1 MKLLLSKTAV
11 PAVLEAG
18 RPACCPKTKI
28 TILLA
33 LFLTASLAKAAAPFD
48 WNSETIH
55 CGNLVYGENKTA
67 ICFAEKFL
75 SDAATETGLRIAPKF
90 RSIFLSKDEVFTTPF
105 CIFTGQ
111 GDFKL
116 GDIERNNLRRYL
128 ENGGF
133 VLASP
138 GCSDQ
143 AWNKAFAREIQL
155 ALPAYGL
162 KQIPMSHELFSTVNK
177 ITSLTVKGRSTSLQ
191 GISINGRLAMVYSP
205 EGLNDAS
212 NAQGCC
218 CCGGAEISQSREINV
233 NAIAYSLLH

>member
-1 MKLLLSKTAV
+1 MKIIL
-11 PAVLEAG
+11 
-18 RPACCPKTKI
+18 
-28 TILLA
+28 TILISA
-33 LFLTASLAKAAAPFD
+33 TIAHAAAPFD

-67 ICFAEKFL
+67 ICWADKFL
-75 SDAATETGLRIAPKF
+75 SEAATETGLRIAPKF
-90 RSIFLSKDEVFTTPF
+90 KQTFLAKDDVFNTPF

-111 GDFKL
+111 GDFVL
-116 GDIERNNLRRYL
+116 SDTERSNIRRYL

-143 AWNKAFAREIQL
+143 AWNKAFDREIRL
-155 ALPAYGL
+155 SLPSYDL

-177 ITSLTVKGRSTSLQ
+177 ITSLTVKGRPTTLQ

-212 NAQGCC
+212 NAKGCC
-218 CCGGAEISQSREINV
+218 CCGGAEISQSRQINV

>member
-1 MKLLLSKTAV
+1 MKT
-11 PAVLEAG
+11 
-18 RPACCPKTKI
+18 
-28 TILLA
+28 LLA
-33 LFLTASLAKAAAPFD
+33 LFISACIVRAAAPFD
-48 WNSETIH
+48 WNSEIIH

-90 RSIFLSKDEVFTTPF
+90 RQTFLARDEVFNTPF

-111 GDFKL
+111 GNFVLSDA
-116 GDIERNNLRRYL
+116 ERSNIRRYL

-143 AWNKAFAREIQL
+143 EWNKAFAREIRL

-162 KQIPMSHELFSTVNK
+162 KQIPMSHEIFSTVNK
-177 ITSLTVKGRSTSLQ
+177 IPTLTVKGRTTSLQ
-191 GISINGRLAMVYSP
+191 GVSINGRLALVYSP

-212 NAQGCC
+212 NAKGCC
-218 CCGGAEISQSREINV
+218 CCGGAEISQSRQINV

>member
-1 MKLLLSKTAV
+1 MKTI
-11 PAVLEAG
+11 VL
-18 RPACCPKTKI
+18 T
-28 TILLA
+28 
-33 LFLTASLAKAAAPFD
+33 LFIATLVAKAEAPFN
-48 WNSETIH
+48 WNSEVIH

-75 SDAATETGLRIAPKF
+75 SEAATETGLRIAPKF
-90 RSIFLSKDEVFTTPF
+90 QKTFLAKDEVFNTPF

-111 GDFKL
+111 GNFVL
-116 GDIERNNLRRYL
+116 SDIERANLRRYL

-138 GCSDQ
+138 GCSNQD
-143 AWNKAFAREIQL
+143 WNRAFAREIRL
-155 ALPAYGL
+155 ALPAYAL
-162 KQIPMSHELFSTVNK
+162 KEIPMSHEIFSTVNK
-177 ITSLTVKGRSTSLQ
+177 ITTLTVKGRTTSLQ
-191 GISINGRLAMVYSP
+191 GVSINGRLAMVYSP

-218 CCGGAEISQSREINV
+218 CCGGAEISQSRQINV

>member
-1 MKLLLSKTAV
+1 MKS
-11 PAVLEAG
+11 
-18 RPACCPKTKI
+18 I
-28 TILLA
+28 ILT
-33 LFLTASLAKAAAPFD
+33 LFISVFFANAAAPFN
-48 WNSETIH
+48 WNSEIIH

-75 SDAATETGLRIAPKF
+75 SEAATETGLKIAPKF
-90 RSIFLSKDEVFTTPF
+90 QTTFLAKDDVFNTPF

-111 GDFKL
+111 GDFVL
-116 GDIERNNLRRYL
+116 SETERANLRRYL

-143 AWNKAFAREIQL
+143 AWNKAFAREIRL

-162 KQIPMSHELFSTVNK
+162 KQIPMSHEIFSTVNK
-177 ITSLTVKGRSTSLQ
+177 ITSLTVKGRTTHLQ
-191 GISINGRLAMVYSP
+191 GVSINGRLAMVYSP

-212 NAQGCC
+212 NAVGCC
-218 CCGGAEISQSREINV
+218 CCGGAEIAQSRQINV

>member
-1 MKLLLSKTAV
+1 M
-11 PAVLEAG
+11 
-18 RPACCPKTKI
+18 R
-28 TILLA
+28 ILLA
-33 LFLTASLAKAAAPFD
+33 LLLTATLARAAAPFD
-48 WNSETIH
+48 WTSETIH
-55 CGNLVYGENKTA
+55 CGNLIYGENKTA
-67 ICFAEKFL
+67 ICFADKFL
-75 SDAATETGLRIAPKF
+75 SDAAKETGLRIAPKF
-90 RSIFLSKDEVFTTPF
+90 QSIFLSKDEVFNTPF

-111 GDFKL
+111 GNFVL
-116 GDIERNNLRRYL
+116 SGDERTNLRRYL

-143 AWNKAFAREIQL
+143 AWNAAFSREIRL

-177 ITSLTVKGRSTSLQ
+177 LTSLTVKGRSTTLQ
-191 GISINGRLAMVYSP
+191 GVSINGRLAMVYSP

-212 NAQGCC
+212 NAKGCC

-233 NAIAYSLLH
+233 NAVAYSLLH

>member
-1 MKLLLSKTAV
+1 MRILS
-11 PAVLEAG
+11 
-18 RPACCPKTKI
+18 
-28 TILLA
+28 A
-33 LFLTASLAKAAAPFD
+33 LFLTCVALRAAAPFD

-75 SDAATETGLRIAPKF
+75 TDAASETGLRIAPKF
-90 RSIFLSKDEVFTTPF
+90 RRIFLSKDEVFTTPF

-111 GDFKL
+111 GDFVL
-116 GDIERNNLRRYL
+116 STIERANLRRYL

-138 GCSDQ
+138 GCSDK
-143 AWNKAFAREIQL
+143 AWNKAFTREMRL

-162 KQIPMSHELFSTVNK
+162 EQIAMSHEIFSTVNK
-177 ITSLTVKGRSTSLQ
+177 IDNLTVKGRSTTLQ

-212 NAQGCC
+212 NAKGCC
-218 CCGGAEISQSREINV
+218 CCGGAEISQSRLINV

>member
-1 MKLLLSKTAV
+1 MKL
-11 PAVLEAG
+11 
-18 RPACCPKTKI
+18 I
-28 TILLA
+28 LA
-33 LFLTASLAKAAAPFD
+33 LFLTAALAKAAAPFD
-48 WNSETIH
+48 WNTETIH

-75 SDAATETGLRIAPKF
+75 SDAAKETGLRIAPKF
-90 RSIFLSKDEVFTTPF
+90 RSIYLAKDDVFTTPF

-116 GDIERNNLRRYL
+116 GDVERNNLRRYL

-143 AWNKAFAREIQL
+143 NWNKAFAREIKL
-155 ALPAYGL
+155 ALPAYSL
-162 KQIPMSHELFSTVNK
+162 KQIPMSHEIFSTVNK
-177 ITSLTVKGRSTSLQ
+177 ITSLTVKGRAATLQ

-218 CCGGAEISQSREINV
+218 CCGGAEIAQSLQINV

>member
-11 PAVLEAG
+11 PTVLEAG

-33 LFLTASLAKAAAPFD
+33 LFLTASLTKAAAPFD

-55 CGNLVYGENKTA
+55 CGNLVYSENKTA

>member
-1 MKLLLSKTAV
+1 MKT
-11 PAVLEAG
+11 
-18 RPACCPKTKI
+18 
-28 TILLA
+28 LLA
-33 LFLTASLAKAAAPFD
+33 LLLTVVLAHAADPFD

-67 ICFAEKFL
+67 ICFAEQFL
-75 SDAATETGLRIAPKF
+75 TDTAKETGLRVAPKF
-90 RSIFLSKDEVFTTPF
+90 RRIGLATDDVFSTPF

-111 GDFKL
+111 GDFVL
-116 GDIERNNLRRYL
+116 SGVERVNLRRYL

-143 AWNKAFAREIQL
+143 AWNQAFAREVAL
-155 ALPAYGL
+155 ALPSYAL
-162 KQIPMSHELFSTVNK
+162 KQIPMSHELFSTVHK
-177 ITSLTVKGRSTSLQ
+177 ITELTVKGRNTTLQ
-191 GISINGRLAMVYSP
+191 GVSINGRLAMVYSP

-212 NAQGCC
+212 NAKGCC

-233 NAIAYSLLH
+233 NAVAYSLLH